1 MLLNILFFAYRQLW
15 KEPSYSYARNDL
27 PLTNIIFDSKVKLYY
42 MQNLVSVMKY
52 CMVFWMVLMILFWG
66 KQERERST
74 QFQKYSRRS
83 VWGVSLS
90 KMLLHFWLNLRPW
103 FLGNGLLVKVCD
115 TLKIYYMVSVYS
127 QKWTENIWS
136 LYQSFRSDL
145 PTLGDK
151 RIPTLTLYILET
163 RRKSWVSDVLKRV

>member
-1 MLLNILFFAYRQLW
+1 
-15 KEPSYSYARNDL
+15 
-27 PLTNIIFDSKVKLYY
+27 

-52 CMVFWMVLMILFWG
+52 CMVFWMVLMILLWG

-163 RRKSWVSDVLKRV
+163 RRKSWVSDVLKRVQKGIMTSYGSVTKVINDIRRTRNFIAVFLLREPFLTDMMRL